1 MSLPDIDFKKIRLHG
16 NQADAFEELCCQLAA
31 DEASPSRARFD
42 RKGRGGDAGI
52 ECYETMADGSEIG
65 WQVKFYWDIASML
78 RSLGKSLDTAL
89 IKHPNMAKFI
99 ACFPFDLADARVE
112 NTTTAFDKWKQW
124 RADRIKK
131 AAKAGRTIEIERWD
145 AHALRQRLTASNPR
159 ATGRVAFWF
168 DQRLLTKD
176 WFDAKFARAKA
187 ALGERYDPEGNIDLP
202 IGRAIRAV
210 TGNPELFAELE
221 ALGNAVRA
229 AADLAFPIPGTSVAS
244 ACDAAATALHD
255 AAHSRVVPASSLRD
269 LVRAAADAAFQL
281 HDELDAANGER
292 DPSAGMVAV
301 SDLAARLRAILI
313 ELRHPHWALLNS
325 QSLLVFGA
333 AGSGKSHLLA
343 DACAHQLAAGRPALM
358 VIGSTLI
365 DAEPWDQILH
375 ALDLPRHLEVG
386 QFLGAL
392 NAAGE
397 AAGIRALIA
406 IDALNEK
413 NGQAIWPERLAGL
426 LHDIKDYPWIGV
438 VLSCRSTYLQL
449 VIPEALDEAKL
460 PRIAHRGFSVA
471 EVRAYLRQRSMT
483 LPETP
488 LQVAEFR
495 TPLFLRLYCDALDYE
510 GQALLARG
518 LGGVTDIFRAY
529 RGAVERRVHRQL
541 RIPPGRDPA
550 QQALAALAREMADT
564 GRADVALDRAEAIVH
579 AVLPGRSTDDDLL
592 FQLETEG
599 MLAVEPVADGSDATA
614 QAVHF
619 TFERMGDHA
628 VAADLLARS
637 SASGAAG
644 LCTPGMPLRTALD
657 DRDSWIIPGL
667 LEALAVQLPENF
679 GVEIPDVIDLPA
691 ELGPGHAFAQ
701 SLQVRRLDAI
711 TARTWELV
719 DTIGGATLRYDTLI
733 ALATE
738 PGHPYNTRHLDAEL
752 HALPM
757 PERDARWSVHLAGS
771 PDAAFHLI
779 DWVRAAN
786 AVGIAPERAELT
798 AIQISWFLTTTRRE
812 LRDKATKALVVLLAD
827 RAALALKLWRAF
839 SDLDDLYV
847 VERIAAALF
856 GAAMQGRWS
865 PQELREVAEMLHADL
880 FARGTPPA
888 NLLLRDH
895 AMGLIG
901 YADTRGALPT
911 GFDLALTRSPYSS
924 PWPIERIS
932 DEQIAGFTATYG
944 NDGERFQDDIV
955 SSLKDGDFARYVL
968 DTVARRYSPAPR
980 GTDPLP
986 TVQDLRDQWL
996 AEFMADASERE
1007 LAAYAA
1013 FQAQNAAIKGAREGP
1028 VHADR
1033 RSDLRAAKQAFRE
1046 AIGPDRYEDWRAR
1059 AESWRDEGMYQG
1071 FAGRGPAMFNLAWA
1085 RRWVTWRAHDFGW
1098 TEALHQSFD
1107 REIRTGR
1114 NSHEVERI
1122 GKKYQWLATFE
1133 LAARMED
1140 NLAILPNEEE
1150 SGPSRLRDLD
1160 PSMLRERT
1168 EDNGWRSPRE
1178 GSFWAPYRPTIEAAT
1193 PSEALAWLNS
1203 ETAMLDGPENIEV
1216 TDPDD
1221 QQWLVLTGFEI
1232 WEENRDVV
1240 RSDSWRRIGC
1250 TIVRA
1255 DDCQRLLDRLSGIH
1269 MTGNHD
1275 MPIGGADGYHMHLG
1289 EHAWAWPD
1297 RTDDG
1302 WIENWKP
1309 HGGDWQA
1316 PGVDVRPP
1324 TAEYAAEAGGYDY
1337 SISQNITLNL
1347 PAGWLMTALELR
1359 LSDGQSIEYRDA
1371 AGDIVFIDPSV
1382 DRAGRSVAL
1391 VERTAFLNM
1400 LKREGLVAVWAVA
1413 GEKSV
1418 FGELHSD
1425 GFGGRRA
1432 FTRLFVSNGEA
1443 VEALPRFE
1451 TFDKPSL
1458 RQRAILFGQNL
1469 KGLPDDEDDNDESDG
1484 SGDGEYIGA
1493 DV

>member
-1 MSLPDIDFKKIRLHG
+1 MSLPDIDFRKIRLHG

-31 DEASPSRARFD
+31 DEAAPTRVRFD
-42 RKGRGGDAGI
+42 RKGRGGDAGV
-52 ECYETMADGSEIG
+52 ECYETLADGSEIG

-78 RSLGKSLDTAL
+78 GSLGKSLDTAL
-89 IKHPNMAKFI
+89 VKHSKMTKFV

-112 NTTTAFDKWKQW
+112 ETITAFDKWEKW
-124 RADRIKK
+124 RADRIKR
-131 AAKAGRTIEIERWD
+131 AGEAGRTIEIERWD

-159 ATGRVAFWF
+159 AAGRVAFWF

-176 WFDAKFARAKA
+176 WFAAKFARAKA
-187 ALGERYDPEGNIDLP
+187 GLGERYDPEGHIDLQ

-221 ALGNAVRA
+221 ALGKAVRA
-229 AADLAFPIPGTSVAS
+229 AADRAFPIPGTPVAS
-244 ACDAAATALHD
+244 ACDAAAAALHD
-255 AAHSRVVPASSLRD
+255 AAHSRIVPASSLRD

-281 HDELDAANGER
+281 HDELDATNGER
-292 DPSAGMVAV
+292 DPTAGMVAV
-301 SDLAARLRAILI
+301 SDLGARLRAVLI
-313 ELRHPHWALLNS
+313 ELRQPHWALLNN
-325 QSLLVFGA
+325 QSLLVSGA

-343 DACAHQLAAGRPALM
+343 DSCAHQLAAGSPALM
-358 VIGSTLI
+358 VLGGTLI
-365 DAEPWDQILH
+365 DAEPWDQILQ

-397 AAGIRALIA
+397 TAGVRALIA

-426 LHDIKDYPWIGV
+426 LHDIKTYPWVAV
-438 VLSCRSTYLQL
+438 VLSCRTTYLEL
-449 VIPEALDEAKL
+449 IIPETLDETKL
-460 PRIAHRGFSVA
+460 PRIAHRGFSVV
-471 EVRAYLRQRSMT
+471 EVRAYLRQRGMT

-510 GQALLARG
+510 GEALLARG
-518 LGGVTDIFRAY
+518 MGGVTDIFRAY
-529 RGAVERRVHRQL
+529 SGAVARRVHRQL
-541 RIPPGRDPA
+541 RIPPGREPA
-550 QQALAALAREMADT
+550 QQALAALAQEMGET
-564 GRADVALDRAEAIVH
+564 GRAEVALDRAEAIVR

-599 MLAVEPVADGSDATA
+599 MLAVEPVIDVSGATV
-614 QAVHF
+614 QAVRF

-644 LCTPGMPLRTALD
+644 PCAPGTPLRTALD
-657 DRDSWIIPGL
+657 DPDSWIIPGL
-667 LEALAVQLPENF
+667 LEALAVQLPEKF
-679 GVEIPDVIDLPA
+679 GIELPDVIGVPGG
-691 ELGPGHAFAQ
+691 LGPSHAFAQ

-738 PGHPYNTRHLDAEL
+738 PVHPNNIRHLDAEL
-752 HALPM
+752 RALPM
-757 PERDARWSVHLAGS
+757 PERDARWSVHLAES

-779 DWVRAAN
+779 DWVQAAD
-786 AVGIAPERAELT
+786 AAGIAPERAELT
-798 AIQISWFLTTTRRE
+798 AIQLSWFLTTTRRE

-839 SDLDDLYV
+839 SGLDDLYV

-865 PQELREVAEMLHADL
+865 AQALREAAEILHADL
-880 FARGTPPA
+880 FAVGTPPA

-901 YADTRGALPT
+901 YADARSALPA
-911 GFDLALTRSPYSS
+911 GFDLASTRPPYSS

-932 DEQIAGFTATYG
+932 EEQITGFTVAYG
-944 NDGERFQDDIV
+944 EDRGRFRDDIV
-955 SSLKDGDFARYVL
+955 SSLRDGDFARYVL

-996 AEFMADASERE
+996 AEFTANSSEKD
-1007 LAAYAA
+1007 LAAYTAL
-1013 FQAQNAAIKGAREGP
+1013 QAEIAAIKGPREGP

-1033 RSDLRAAKQAFRE
+1033 RSDLRAAKQEFRE
-1046 AIGPDRYEDWRAR
+1046 AIGPERYEDWRAR

-1071 FAGRGPAMFNLAWA
+1071 FAGRGPAIFNLAWA
-1085 RRWVTWRAHDFGW
+1085 RRWVTWRAHDLGW
-1098 TEALHQSFD
+1098 SEALHQTFD
-1107 REIRTGR
+1107 RKIRSGR

-1168 EDNGWRSPRE
+1168 EDAGWRSPRE

-1193 PSEALAWLNS
+1193 PNEALAWLNS
-1203 ETAMLDGPENIEV
+1203 ETAMLDGSENIEV
-1216 TDPDD
+1216 TDPDGR
-1221 QQWLVLTGFEI
+1221 QWRVLTGFEI
-1232 WEENRDVV
+1232 WEENRDTV
-1240 RSDSWRRIGC
+1240 RSESWRRVGC

-1255 DDCQRLLDRLSGIH
+1255 DDRQKLLDRLSGIH

-1275 MPIGGADGYHMHLG
+1275 MPIGGADGYHLHLG

-1297 RTDDG
+1297 GTDDG

-1347 PAGWLMTALELR
+1347 PAGWLMAALDLR
-1359 LSDGQSIEYRDA
+1359 LSDGRSIEFRNA

-1391 VERTAFLNM
+1391 IERSAFLDL

-1443 VEALPRFE
+1443 LEALPRFQ
-1451 TFDKPSL
+1451 TFDKPSP
-1458 RQRAILFGQNL
+1458 RQRAILLGQNL
-1469 KGLPDDEDDNDESDG
+1469 EGLPDDEDDESDD
-1484 SGDGEYIGA
+1484 SDDGDDIGA
-1493 DV
+1493 DA